1 MQEVVGIWV
10 YLVTGLA
17 QGKVRW
23 EGQNLP
29 RPSLP
34 YVGLTRRTFDPF
46 GFDDEHTTEVPVA
59 VTLTVTA
66 AAAPATAKFILGK
79 LPLFYTLTGA
89 DDAEVARDDLLSQIA
104 LSYEPVTA
112 TANGT
117 DKIDIVGKGS
127 QALRVQPVE
136 GCSTLETLEYRRH
149 TNGLRRAI
157 VRVELFGFDVSGDE
171 AGEEYADALISSL
184 LTPAEPGSQ
193 LLRENSVGVENQ
205 SLIKSQNVSAPSV
218 SPGGT
223 RETRLMFDVQFN
235 AASRRFFPENPINAV
250 ADPIIELIP

>member
-1 MQEVVGIWV
+1 MQRVIGDWV
-10 YLVTGLA
+10 YLVTGLTL
-17 QGKVRW
+17 GKVRW

-34 YVGLTRRTFDPF
+34 YVGLTRRTFDAF
-46 GFDDEHTTEVPVA
+46 GFDTEDTTEVPVA

-79 LPLFYTLTGA
+79 LPITYPLTGG
-89 DDAEVARDDLLSQIA
+89 DDAEAARDALLAQIA

-112 TANGT
+112 SLNST
-117 DKIDIVGKGS
+117 DKIDILGKGS

-136 GCSTLETLEYRRH
+136 GCTTLETLEYRRH
-149 TNGLRRAI
+149 TNGLRRSI
-157 VRVELFGFDVSGDE
+157 VRVELFGFDVHGDE

-184 LTPAEPGSQ
+184 LTPGEPGSQ
-193 LLRENSVGVENQ
+193 LLRKNSVGVENQ
-205 SLIKSQNVSAPSV
+205 ALIKTQNVSAPSM